1 MLEQLISLST
11 EQIVLTSTILVLL
24 GLFIWNKYRYDAIS
38 VAALIFLVTIS
49 SSFDL
54 EIINVE
60 QALEGF
66 ANPAVMTVALVL
78 IISHGLKNAGLSALA
93 GKLLAGKQFSEIQ
106 FMLLLLAV
114 AATLSSFINNIG
126 AMAILLPLT
135 VSVCQKM
142 EWHPAKFLMPLAFA
156 CILGGMNT
164 LIGTPPNIIISNYA
178 LDNTGTAFNFFD
190 FSKVGLAITICGI
203 LFVAFIGNKLI
214 FLRSIPSNEPLINMK
229 GYLFEVVVNQGSSS
243 VGLTLYKFKK
253 QAGEDIEIIGVISE
267 TGSVKKVQNNM
278 RIKEGQILVIK
289 SPPDEI
295 GKILNLF
302 DFSIPEE
309 LHSFDEAD
317 LEEIEVLI
325 SPGSRLIGR
334 KYDFFLKLAFEEL
347 NLLGLWRK
355 GTKYRTRL
363 TRETFK
369 AGDVLLLGVRD
380 LDDEEVKN
388 KINHLGLMPV
398 REREIEVITSRSRLL
413 KGLFFFISSILLVA
427 FDVLSPTIA
436 FLLCVLCFARIK
448 IIDANFYRSVEWP
461 IIVMLAA
468 MIPIGLAMQ
477 TTELSNLIAL
487 NIKEFAPNINQAW
500 ILIIILV
507 ITMAVSDIIN
517 NAATAVIMA
526 PIAYQIALSNPAY
539 DVNAFLMVVAIGASC
554 AFLTPIGHQCNTV
567 VMGPGNYKF
576 TDYWRMGL
584 PLEIIIVAI
593 AIPMILFVWS

>member
-1 MLEQLISLST
+1 MLELLT
-11 EQIVLTSTILVLL
+11 KDQIVLSFTILILL

-38 VAALIFLVTIS
+38 IAALVFLVAIS
-49 SSFDL
+49 SIPNL
-54 EIINVE
+54 ELNIISKDD
-60 QALEGF
+60 ALDGF

-93 GKLLAGKQFSEIQ
+93 GKVLAGRQFTEIQ
-106 FMLLLLAV
+106 FLLCLLAV

-164 LIGTPPNIIISNYA
+164 LIGTPPNIIISEYA
-178 LDNTGTAFNFFD
+178 YQETGAGFNFFD

-214 FLRSIPSNEPLINMK
+214 FLRAIPSDEPLINLK
-229 GYLFEVVVNQGSSS
+229 GYMFEVEVNEGSSS
-243 VGLTLYKFKK
+243 AGLTLYKFKE
-253 QAGEDIEIIGVISE
+253 QAGEDIEIMGVISE

-302 DFSIPEE
+302 DFSIPDE
-309 LHSFDEAD
+309 LHGIDEAD

-334 KYDFFLKLAFEEL
+334 KYDFFQKLAFEEL

-380 LDDEEVKN
+380 LDDEEVKG
-388 KINHLGLMPV
+388 KINHLGLMPI
-398 REREIEVITSRSRLL
+398 REREIEVISSRSRLL
-413 KGLFFFISSILLVA
+413 KGLVFFISSILAVA
-427 FDVLSPTIA
+427 FGVLSPTIS

-448 IIDANFYRSVEWP
+448 IIDSNFYRSVEWP

-468 MIPIGLAMQ
+468 MIPIGMAMQ
-477 TTELSNLIAL
+477 STGLSGLIASSISNL
-487 NIKEFAPNINQAW
+487 APNLGQAW

-526 PIAYQIALSNPAY
+526 PISYEIALNFGY

-584 PLEIIIVAI
+584 PLEILIVAI
-593 AIPMILFVWS
+593 AIPMILFVWA